1 MKILNKILFSGA
13 IFTAAFLSGCSD
25 DDYTP
30 GEASNASGI
39 NVYFES
45 PTNAEVALGPND
57 AEFTVTVGR
66 NQTDNALS
74 VPLKM
79 TSGLF

>member
-39 NVYFES
+39 NYTS
-45 PTNAEVALGPND
+45 NHQPT
-57 AEFTVTVGR
+57 
-66 NQTDNALS
+66 
-74 VPLKM
+74 LK
-79 TSGLF
+79 LL

>member
-30 GEASNASGI
+30 GEASNASRYKRI
-39 NVYFES
+39 LRI
-45 PTNAEVALGPND
+45 TNQ
-57 AEFTVTVGR
+57 R
-66 NQTDNALS
+66 
-74 VPLKM
+74 
-79 TSGLF
+79 

>member
-30 GEASNASGI
+30 GEASNARYKRI
-39 NVYFES
+39 LRI
-45 PTNAEVALGPND
+45 TNQ
-57 AEFTVTVGR
+57 R
-66 NQTDNALS
+66 
-74 VPLKM
+74 
-79 TSGLF
+79 

>member
-39 NVYFES
+39 NAVSYTHLTL
-45 PTNAEVALGPND
+45 PTN
-57 AEFTVTVGR
+57 
-66 NQTDNALS
+66 
-74 VPLKM
+74 
-79 TSGLF
+79 